1 MKTSSSLASAAAA
14 AAAFLSASAP
24 FADAFVPSSL
34 SRALVPP
41 AFAPPLRMSA
51 DATDATDATETETE
65 TKTKFDRALIFD
77 CDGVIIETEELHR
90 LAYNAAFDAS
100 ELKVKG
106 GSEKVEWTVEYY
118 DVLQNTVGG
127 GKPKMHYHFGT
138 TVGEYPSYVDRST
151 GEERDAPESEEERT
165 ALVDALQAHKTEL
178 YKDLVTQ
185 KATARP
191 GVLELMDEAA
201 GGPEHSGGSLF
212 RVDEGGGD
220 EGSGRGVGGGKTEEV
235 GRVHIGGRRFEIETG
250 SDDLQDR
257 GGTAGGGPERLRGGG
272 GSMVGLRA
280 AKGAGMKCLIT
291 YTSSTASEDFY
302 AEGADAKVPELA
314 SAGVTFSSIFQGG
327 ADDGE
332 MLKGIKDPMQ

>member
-1 MKTSSSLASAAAA
+1 MRTSSSLASAAAA

-41 AFAPPLRMSA
+41 AFAPPPRMST
-51 DATDATDATETETE
+51 DATDATDATATETETE
-65 TKTKFDRALIFD
+65 TKFDRALIFD

-185 KATARP
+185 RATARP
-191 GVLELMDEAA
+191 GVLELMDEALEDPNTA
-201 GGPEHSGGSLF
+201 VGVCSASTKEAVTKVLDVVLGEERRKRLD
-212 RVDEGGGD
+212 VCILGD
-220 EGSGRGVGGGKTEEV
+220 DVSKLKPDPMIYR
-235 GRVHIGGRRFEIETG
+235 
-250 SDDLQDR
+250 
-257 GGTAGGGPERLRGGG
+257 TAAERLGVEPSVCVVVED
-272 GSMVGLRA
+272 SMVGLRA